1 MNKYQLL
8 FIIDIDTTEEVRSEL
23 VDKFS
28 QLIADMGG
36 EVSAIDKWGVKKF
49 AYSIN
54 YKRRLLCFD

>member
-36 EVSAIDKWGVKKF
+36 EVSAIDKW
-49 AYSIN
+49 A
-54 YKRRLLCFD
+54 